1 MGPNRTTPPL
11 ILDAG
16 ALIAVD
22 RNDRSVIDLVE
33 LAWRTGQAVLVPAG
47 VLAQVWRSGR
57 RQAAVARVLKAKM
70 TRVVPL
76 DEGDAKA
83 SGVLCGET
91 GTADVI
97 DASVV
102 VVAGANPTAV
112 VVTSDPDDM
121 RRLEPKLDVEVC

>member
-1 MGPNRTTPPL
+1 MGPSRTPPL

-22 RNDRSVIDLVE
+22 RNDRRIIDLVN
-33 LAWRTGQAVLVPAG
+33 LAWRTGRAVLVPAG
-47 VLAQVWRSGR
+47 VLAQVWRSGP
-57 RQAAVARVLKAKM
+57 RQARVARVVNTKNTTVVALKE
-70 TRVVPL
+70 
-76 DEGDAKA
+76 DDAKA
-83 SGVLCGET
+83 AGVLCGET

-102 VVAGANPTAV
+102 VVARGNPTAV

-121 RRLEPKLDVEVC
+121 LRLEPKLDVEVC